1 MVLAL
6 LLLVGCLSSKTTV
19 PMVENQSNQMVR
31 SPKAIVYKTVRDYHL
46 NVPVLMDAQKQNI
59 VSYPAPSDVFYK
71 GALAL
76 PSPLRNGFWLDN
88 RGINQNVAFTSYTY
102 EEYSK
107 LPSAPDLTTLKSKI
121 IDLNPLVEMYE
132 CGFRADYQDE
142 IVELNAL
149 IEAGFPSCKRL
160 FGFGTIRLEQDF

>member
-59 VSYPAPSDVFYK
+59 ISYPAPSDAFYK
-71 GALAL
+71 SALAL
-76 PSPLRNGFWLDN
+76 PTPLSNGFWLDN
-88 RGINQNVAFTSYTY
+88 RGINQYVAFTSYTY
-102 EEYSK
+102 DEYSK
-107 LPSAPDLTTLKSKI
+107 LPAAPDLTTLKSKI

-149 IEAGFPSCKRL
+149 IGAGFPSCKRL